1 MSLPFDG
8 EIEVL
13 MEEYRKRRARTA
25 ELQRR
30 IREISAT
37 AATPRQ
43 TVAVTVGA
51 QGDLVSIEFPNSA
64 YKRMAPNELAEAI
77 LAVSAEAKAKATDA
91 LRELMK
97 PELPPGLDFDDLI
110 QGKADM
116 SKALPDDPA
125 MPDAVRDYVANGRV
139 PGRGPGGVNG

>member
-43 TVAVTVGA
+43 TVKVTVGA

-64 YKRMAPNELAEAI
+64 YKRMAPNELAEAV

-91 LRELMK
+91 LRELMQ

-110 QGKADM
+110 RGRAG
-116 SKALPDDPA
+116 SKARPDDPA
-125 MPDAVRDYVANGRV
+125 MPDAVRDYAASGRV
-139 PGRGPGGVNG
+139 PGRGPGGING

>member
-8 EIEVL
+8 ELEVL

-37 AATPRQ
+37 ATTPRE
-43 TVAVTVGA
+43 TVKVKVGA
-51 QGDLVSIEFPNSA
+51 QGDLLGIEFPTSA

-77 LAVSAEAKAKATDA
+77 LAATAEAKAKALDA
-91 LRELMK
+91 LRELMQ
-97 PELPPGLDFDDLI
+97 PELPAGLDFDDLI

-116 SKALPDDPA
+116 TKALPADPA
-125 MPDAVRDYVANGRV
+125 MPDAVRDYIGTGRV
-139 PGRGPGGVNG
+139 PGRAPGGIDG